1 MHLHRA
7 FPYFYVP
14 YDDDLPRDPVEC
26 GAFLKNLCQSLER
39 AMELALSGGDV
50 GAGGGAGGGPNT
62 RPGINPATN
71 RVNPSGALGSRLKM
85 RRFVHDATLVRAKPF
100 YGYHS
105 GERLFIKLRL
115 YDPSTVQRAAAAML
129 SGGILNRIFQ
139 PHESHVPYLLQV
151 KVDTTCTAWDSLG

>member
-1 MHLHRA
+1 MFGETPGGQKACLHLHRA

-62 RPGINPATN
+62 RPGINPAT
-71 RVNPSGALGSRLKM
+71 G
-85 RRFVHDATLVRAKPF
+85 
-100 YGYHS
+100 
-105 GERLFIKLRL
+105 
-115 YDPSTVQRAAAAML
+115 
-129 SGGILNRIFQ
+129 
-139 PHESHVPYLLQV
+139 
-151 KVDTTCTAWDSLG
+151 